1 MTPDVATFA
10 DDWQA
15 GWNAHDLD
23 AIMAHY
29 HDDIVFRS
37 RKAVPITGGGQIDG
51 KPALRAYWAAALA
64 RQPDLAFQVEE
75 VFEGFGML
83 VIVYTNHRGVRAAE
97 TLRFDDSGLVV
108 SASACHRA

>member
-1 MTPDVATFA
+1 MTPDAATFA

-29 HDDIVFRS
+29 HDDIDFRS
-37 RKAVPITGGGQIDG
+37 RKAVPITGSGQIDG

-83 VIVYTNHRGVRAAE
+83 VIVYTNDRGVRAAE

-108 SASACHRA
+108 AASACHRA